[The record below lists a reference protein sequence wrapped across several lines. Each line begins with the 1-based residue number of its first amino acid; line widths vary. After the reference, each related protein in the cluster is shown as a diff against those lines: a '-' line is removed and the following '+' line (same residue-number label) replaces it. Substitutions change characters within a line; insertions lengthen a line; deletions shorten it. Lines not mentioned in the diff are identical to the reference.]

1 MSGPGWPSHPPECP
15 SQQLVSTRCGA
26 GDSLPGQGD
35 AAEAHRPGSRPLGAS
50 GSSRDRETARFVRQ
64 PWSLR
69 AVLVSQPL
77 GLGRAAVTVAA
88 QASALRK
95 GPWHRG
101 PFPG

>member
-1 MSGPGWPSHPPECP
+1 MSGPGWPSDPPECP

-35 AAEAHRPGSRPLGAS
+35 VAEADRLESRPLVAT
-50 GSSRDRETARFVRQ
+50 GSRGDRETARFVRQ

-69 AVLVSQPL
+69 AVLASQPV
-77 GLGRAAVTVAA
+77 GLGRSAVTVAA

-95 GPWHRG
+95 GPWH
-101 PFPG
+101 